1 MSHVFLNIKI
11 KSPRLRKRL
20 PNTVKHCLYV
30 CLDLAVAVCPDLVRV
45 AELGRGRARG
55 AGICLTAVL
64 GRSLL
69 GSASFLPEEGFNLD
83 NISLL
88 FFSVAASRSLLEK
101 GLDLP
106 DRQKLVLSLSMLSAP
121 CSAAGRGV
129 TRCPAPDRARVDQCW
144 VNTGGVESIVGA
156 MARSIVLSN

>member
-1 MSHVFLNIKI
+1 M
-11 KSPRLRKRL
+11 
-20 PNTVKHCLYV
+20 
-30 CLDLAVAVCPDLVRV
+30 CPDLVRV

-129 TRCPAPDRARVDQCW
+129 APDRARVEQCW

>member
-1 MSHVFLNIKI
+1 M
-11 KSPRLRKRL
+11 
-20 PNTVKHCLYV
+20 
-30 CLDLAVAVCPDLVRV
+30 CPDLVRV

-121 CSAAGRGV
+121 CSAAG
-129 TRCPAPDRARVDQCW
+129 PAPDRARVEQCW
-144 VNTGGVESIVGA
+144 VNTEGVESIVGA
-156 MARSIVLSN
+156 MARSIVLLN

>member
-1 MSHVFLNIKI
+1 M
-11 KSPRLRKRL
+11 
-20 PNTVKHCLYV
+20 
-30 CLDLAVAVCPDLVRV
+30 CPDLVRV

-121 CSAAGRGV
+121 CSAAGRELRSV
-129 TRCPAPDRARVDQCW
+129 QTRQGEGGAVLGQYRG
-144 VNTGGVESIVGA
+144 GGVNSRGNGTKYRIIELNQIKW
-156 MARSIVLSN
+156 SN

>member
-1 MSHVFLNIKI
+1 MGAV
-11 KSPRLRKRL
+11 SP
-20 PNTVKHCLYV
+20 
-30 CLDLAVAVCPDLVRV
+30 DFVRV

-69 GSASFLPEEGFNLD
+69 GSASFLPGEGFNLD
-83 NISLL
+83 NMSLL

-121 CSAAGRGV
+121 CSAASRGV
-129 TRCPAPDRARVDQCW
+129 ARCPD
-144 VNTGGVESIVGA
+144 
-156 MARSIVLSN
+156 

>member
-129 TRCPAPDRARVDQCW
+129 APDRARVEQCW
-144 VNTGGVESIVGA
+144 VNTGGWSQ
-156 MARSIVLSN
+156 